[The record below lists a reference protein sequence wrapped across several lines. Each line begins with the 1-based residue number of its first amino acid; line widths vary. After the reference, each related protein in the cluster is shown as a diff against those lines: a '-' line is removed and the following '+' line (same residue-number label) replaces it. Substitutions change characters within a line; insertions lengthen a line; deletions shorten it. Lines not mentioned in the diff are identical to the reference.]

1 MIYHAKDIGIIP
13 DTDITLKL
21 NNFLSGIKGNKDEK
35 LLVFDKGT
43 YYLNSDNAVRLYTNI
58 TNTMGKSEWK
68 KTEKRNENK
77 IGILISDLVNLTIDF
92 AGSTIIVDGQMT
104 NISVLESERI
114 SIKNLVIRTVNPDLH
129 EITVM
134 KRSQNYIDYRI
145 DEESQYIL
153 EKNRAYFIGKD
164 YKSDFYDGRVTAYWI
179 AMMQTN
185 NDNTITRVRHPLNGA
200 IKLKEIAPGIIRA
213 YYFIAPKLV
222 IGNKYYLFE
231 NRRRYQGIFVRQSSD
246 ISLDNIEQN
255 FNYGLAFVAQDT
267 ENITVANCNFRPDSN
282 SCRLMASVA
291 DFMQV
296 CMCRGKVTVFNNVF
310 EGAGDDALNVHG
322 IHFKVTKIKD
332 NKILIKF
339 CHRQTYGF
347 CPFRNGDVIRF
358 INTAS
363 LTETCSRFTV
373 ESAKLINE
381 KTIEITALNPI
392 EGKIGTVIE
401 NVSACP
407 DLTYENNSIKRIVSR
422 GILITT
428 SGKVVVKNNKFI
440 DTSMHSI
447 LISDD
452 AKSWYESGNV
462 ADVLI
467 ENNEFKRC
475 VGYSV
480 QIKPENAIHKTYVH
494 SNIKILNNTIDSA
507 GEGGFYIKSAQVR
520 LSGNKI
526 IGKSKE
532 TYIKN
537 SDVISE

>member
-1 MIYHAKDIGIIP
+1 MIYHAKDIGINP

-21 NNFLSGIKGNKDEK
+21 NNFLSGIKKNNDDK
-35 LLVFDKGT
+35 LLIFDKGI
-43 YYLNSDNAVRLYTNI
+43 YYLNSDDAVRLNTNV

-68 KTEKRNENK
+68 KTEKRNENR
-77 IGILISDLVNLTIDF
+77 IGILISNATNLTIDF
-92 AGSTIIVDGQMT
+92 AGSTLVIDGQMT
-104 NISVLESERI
+104 NIAVLESENITIR
-114 SIKNLVIRTVNPDLH
+114 NVVIRTVNPDLH
-129 EITVM
+129 ELTVT
-134 KRSQNYIDYRI
+134 KRGINFVEYRI
-145 DEESQYIL
+145 DDESQYVL
-153 EKNRAYFIGKD
+153 EKNRAYFVGKD
-164 YKSDFYDGRVTAYWI
+164 YKSDFYDGRLTAYWI
-179 AMMQTN
+179 AMMQSD
-185 NDNTITRVRHPLNGA
+185 NDNAIKRVKHPLKGA
-200 IKLKEIAPGIIRA
+200 TKLKEIAPRIIRA
-213 YYFIAPKLV
+213 YYFIAPKFD

-231 NRRRYQGIFVRQSSD
+231 NRRKYQGLFVRQSAD

-267 ENITVANCNFRPDSN
+267 KNITVTNCNFRPAAN
-282 SCRLMASVA
+282 SQRLMTSVA

-296 CMCRGKVTVFNNVF
+296 CMCRGKVTILNNVF

-322 IHFKVTKIKD
+322 IHFKVTKIID
-332 NKILIKF
+332 NKIVVKF

-347 CPFRNGDVIRF
+347 CPFHKGDVIRF
-358 INTAS
+358 IDTAS
-363 LTETCSRFTV
+363 LIEICSKFTV
-373 ESAKLINE
+373 ESAKMINE
-381 KTIEITALNPI
+381 EYIEITALENI
-392 EGKIGTVIE
+392 KGKIGAVIE

-407 DLTYENNSIKRIVSR
+407 DLAYENNSIKRIVSR
-422 GILITT
+422 GILIST

-462 ADVLI
+462 KDILI

-475 VGYSV
+475 IGYSV

-494 SNIKILNNTIDSA
+494 TNIKILNNIIDSA
-507 GEGGFYIKSAQVR
+507 GEGGFYIKSAQAM

-526 IGKSKE
+526 IGKTRE

-537 SDVISE
+537 SDVMTK